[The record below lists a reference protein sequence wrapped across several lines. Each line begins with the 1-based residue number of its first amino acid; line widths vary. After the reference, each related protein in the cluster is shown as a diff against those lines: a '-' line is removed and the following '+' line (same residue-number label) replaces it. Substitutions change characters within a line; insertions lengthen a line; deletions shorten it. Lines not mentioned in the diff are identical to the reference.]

1 MESAVRE
8 NTNLDPRQH
17 FAESSLQIPRRP
29 CMIWSLHAV
38 EDWYWQTLQKVSGVN
53 ISDLTALYGQ
63 IVKKI
68 VQKET
73 IPSGEEGYYF
83 ALAHEIVWSEALQ
96 HLAIA
101 LKARGLVTDSKIQ
114 IWTSDEAAAE
124 SLAVP
129 APFVQILFNAG

>member
-1 MESAVRE
+1 
-8 NTNLDPRQH
+8 
-17 FAESSLQIPRRP
+17 
-29 CMIWSLHAV
+29 MIWSLHAV

-83 ALAHEIVWSEALQ
+83 ALAHEIVWTEALQ
-96 HLAIA
+96 YLAIA

-124 SLAVP
+124 SLGVP

>member
-1 MESAVRE
+1 
-8 NTNLDPRQH
+8 
-17 FAESSLQIPRRP
+17 
-29 CMIWSLHAV
+29 
-38 EDWYWQTLQKVSGVN
+38 VN

-83 ALAHEIVWSEALQ
+83 ALAHEIIWSEALQ

-124 SLAVP
+124 SLGVP